1 MKAQEIIDHQKMV
14 LAAKEHEIEVLRHR
28 LEFLEKCV
36 QENVKIEV
44 HEIHTFATPEDIENL
59 DFPNSKCSEDK

>member
-1 MKAQEIIDHQKMV
+1 MKATEIIEHQKIV

-44 HEIHTFATPEDIENL
+44 HEIHTFATPDDIENL

>member
-1 MKAQEIIDHQKMV
+1 MTYKEIIEHQKIV
-14 LAAKEHEIEVLRHR
+14 LATKEEEIEVLKHR

>member
-1 MKAQEIIDHQKMV
+1 MKATEIIEHQKIV

-36 QENVKIEV
+36 QEDVKIEV

-59 DFPNSKCSEDK
+59 DFPNSNCSEDK

>member
-14 LAAKEHEIEVLRHR
+14 LAAKEKEIEVLKHR

>member
-14 LAAKEHEIEVLRHR
+14 LAAKEKEIEVLKHR
-28 LEFLEKCV
+28 LEFLDKCV
-36 QENVKIEV
+36 QENVKIEI

>member
-1 MKAQEIIDHQKMV
+1 MKATDLIEQQKIL
-14 LAAKEHEIEVLRHR
+14 LAAKEHELEVMRHR
-28 LEFLEKCV
+28 IEFLEKCV

-59 DFPNSKCSEDK
+59 DFPNSNCSEDK